1 MIALWDHYWPAI
13 TAALVIGAI
22 AGALAFRAPI
32 RRQRRA
38 VAIAAGIAAVLAIVA
53 LWHGP
58 AGASHRFASPVERQA
73 RETLVAFE
81 MTQVRAQLE
90 RGPLTRTLVLAGPA
104 DAFQRRELVRILD
117 EVPGVSSVRW
127 TDSRRGWTLPLPAE
141 AALAALV
148 GFGLGLLLSYLIELR
163 RRSRAQWS
171 W

>member
-1 MIALWDHYWPAI
+1 MLAI
-13 TAALVIGAI
+13 T
-22 AGALAFRAPI
+22 
-32 RRQRRA
+32 
-38 VAIAAGIAAVLAIVA
+38 A

-58 AGASHRFASPVERQA
+58 AGASRRFAFPVERQA

-90 RGPLTRTLVLAGPA
+90 RAPLARTLVLAGPA
-104 DAFQRRELVRILD
+104 DAFQRRELVRIMD
-117 EVPGVSSVRW
+117 ELPGVANVRW
-127 TDSRRGWTLPLPAE
+127 TDSRGAWTLPLLAE